1 MRKRGKILPY
11 KKRKLRKFTLVR
23 PYMGLSGK
31 TNGGSGLLYGKFLGY
46 DTELS
51 FPNLQQR
58 DAVYNSFTGK
68 TGIRSHVHLAWSA
81 EACRIHYAFKFISQ
95 CNGDGQQ
102 ALALPGHI
110 C

>member
-1 MRKRGKILPY
+1 MRKRGKLLPY

-31 TNGGSGLLYGKFLGY
+31 TNGGSDLLYGKFLGY

-58 DAVYNSFTGK
+58 DAVYNTFIGK
-68 TGIRSHVHLAWSA
+68 TGIWSYVHLSWTAKAS
-81 EACRIHYAFKFISQ
+81 RV
-95 CNGDGQQ
+95 
-102 ALALPGHI
+102 
-110 C
+110 